1 MSMTVTPESVAA
13 GQDASAPHDRRCS
26 SLADLHIERRAL
38 GPEGQRRPPRM
49 SIVIPTLNEARN
61 LPHVFAT
68 LPADIHE
75 VIVVDGHST
84 DDTIAVTRALRPDA
98 RILTQPG
105 RGKGDALRYGFNAA
119 TGDLVVMLDADGST
133 SGSEI
138 PRFVA
143 ALQSNADLAKGTR
156 FAPGGG
162 SGDITR
168 SRHLGNRA
176 LNLLVNALYGT
187 RFTDLCYGY
196 NAFWRR
202 CLVHI
207 DIDCDGF
214 EVETLINI
222 RAAKA
227 GLRIRE
233 VPSYEAP
240 RLHGTSNLNAWRDGR
255 RVLTTIVREWTPRR
269 TRAARD
275 ARRRTVSPAARHA
288 ISERRRSGEG
298 YNGLC
303 LSSEKGLSSTCD
315 TVSLGPADMPES
327 CSLYSRGTARSGA
340 C

>member
-1 MSMTVTPESVAA
+1 MILTTTVTPESAA
-13 GQDASAPHDRRCS
+13 TGQDASTKRERRHIG
-26 SLADLHIERRAL
+26 LASHHVERRAIE
-38 GPEGQRRPPRM
+38 PDGQRRPPRI
-49 SIVIPTLNEARN
+49 SVVIPTLNEARN

-68 LPADIHE
+68 LPPDLHE
-75 VIVVDGHST
+75 LIVVDGHST
-84 DDTIAVTRALRPDA
+84 DDTIAVVCALRPDA

-105 RGKGDALRYGFNAA
+105 RGKGDALRHGFNAA

-156 FAPGGG
+156 FGLGGG

-168 SRHLGNRA
+168 SRLLGNRA

-240 RLHGTSNLNAWRDGR
+240 RLHGASNLNAWRDGR

-269 TRAARD
+269 GRAGAARAAR
-275 ARRRTVSPAARHA
+275 RGTVSPAARHA

-298 YNGLC
+298 HNGMC
-303 LSSEKGLSSTCD
+303 
-315 TVSLGPADMPES
+315 
-327 CSLYSRGTARSGA
+327 
-340 C
+340 

>member
-1 MSMTVTPESVAA
+1 MSMTVTPESMAV
-13 GQDASAPHDRRCS
+13 GRDASAPRDRRRGN
-26 SLADLHIERRAL
+26 LAGLHIERRAL
-38 GPEGQRRPPRM
+38 GPDGERRTPRV
-49 SIVIPTLNEARN
+49 SVVIPTLNEARN

-68 LPADIHE
+68 LPVELHE
-75 VIVVDGHST
+75 VIIVDGHST
-84 DDTIAVTRALRPDA
+84 DDTIAVARALCPDA
-98 RILTQPG
+98 QILTQPG
-105 RGKGDALRYGFNAA
+105 RGKGDALRHGFNAA

-133 SGSEI
+133 SGAEI
-138 PRFVA
+138 PHFVA
-143 ALQSNADLAKGTR
+143 ALQSNADMAKGTR

-162 SGDITR
+162 SDDITR

-187 RFTDLCYGY
+187 QFTDLCYGY

-202 CLVHI
+202 CLIHI

-240 RLHGTSNLNAWRDGR
+240 RLHGVSNLNAWRDGR

-269 TRAARD
+269 ARAARE
-275 ARRRTVSPAARHA
+275 ARYGSALTQPSVGKRRRAAEGRDRAPKRDAPARATPFSFSRA
-288 ISERRRSGEG
+288 GEAEAEAERS
-298 YNGLC
+298 
-303 LSSEKGLSSTCD
+303 
-315 TVSLGPADMPES
+315 M
-327 CSLYSRGTARSGA
+327 
-340 C
+340 

>member
-1 MSMTVTPESVAA
+1 MTVTPESAA
-13 GQDASAPHDRRCS
+13 TGRNEPAGRDVPAERERRRTGRAE
-26 SLADLHIERRAL
+26 LRIERRAL
-38 GPEGQRRPPRM
+38 GLDGQRRPPCV
-49 SIVIPTLNEARN
+49 SVVIPTLNEARN
-61 LPHVFAT
+61 LAHVFAT
-68 LPADIHE
+68 LPDDLHE
-75 VIVVDGHST
+75 LIVVDGHSA
-84 DDTIAVTRALRPDA
+84 DDTIAVARALRPDA

-105 RGKGDALRYGFNAA
+105 RGKGDALRHGFNAA

-133 SGSEI
+133 SGAEI

-143 ALQSNADLAKGTR
+143 ALQSNADMAKGTR

-168 SRHLGNRA
+168 PRRMGNRT

-187 RFTDLCYGY
+187 SFTDLCYGY

-240 RLHGTSNLNAWRDGR
+240 RLHGTSNLNVWRDGR

-269 TRAARD
+269 RRARAARHGMALI
-275 ARRRTVSPAARHA
+275 ARPSAGGREAPGESRARASQRDTPARGALSLSPSPRT
-288 ISERRRSGEG
+288 GE
-298 YNGLC
+298 
-303 LSSEKGLSSTCD
+303 E
-315 TVSLGPADMPES
+315 GP
-327 CSLYSRGTARSGA
+327 GA
-340 C
+340 

>member
-1 MSMTVTPESVAA
+1 MTVTPESAA
-13 GQDASAPHDRRCS
+13 TGRNAPAGRDVPAGRERRRIGHTG
-26 SLADLHIERRAL
+26 LRIERRAL
-38 GPEGQRRPPRM
+38 GPDGQRRSPRV
-49 SIVIPTLNEARN
+49 SVVIPTLNEARN
-61 LPHVFAT
+61 LAYVFAT
-68 LPADIHE
+68 LPDDLHE
-75 VIVVDGHST
+75 LIVVDGHST
-84 DDTIAVTRALRPDA
+84 DDTIAVACALRPDA

-105 RGKGDALRYGFNAA
+105 RGKGDALRQGFNAA

-133 SGSEI
+133 SGAEI

-168 SRHLGNRA
+168 SRRMGNRT

-269 TRAARD
+269 RQARP
-275 ARRRTVSPAARHA
+275 ARRRMTPVARPSAGGRGAPGERRDGAAR
-288 ISERRRSGEG
+288 R
-298 YNGLC
+298 
-303 LSSEKGLSSTCD
+303 
-315 TVSLGPADMPES
+315 DMPA
-327 CSLYSRGTARSGA
+327 RGVLFSSPRTAEEGRNV
-340 C
+340 